1 MPAYVPPP
9 EYLPARVVNELGHV
23 AAEVY
28 ARLETEVAA
37 RVAALLREGL
47 AAPDDLLMRQR
58 ALRELQAAARG
69 LLDRLDP
76 AMAEDMVRI
85 AAEAGTRAALDQ
97 LRMLPSFDPDSLL
110 GVGGATAIDTLVLDL
125 TNRLGA
131 LEQRILR
138 YPQDAYQR
146 IIAGNTPAILAG
158 LTGGVKAQQR
168 AVARFLAEGITGFV
182 DAAGRTWTIGTY
194 AEMATRTAALR
205 AWQDAA
211 IGTMQAT
218 GVNLVSVVSGDTA
231 CSKCGAWTGR
241 ILSTD
246 GTPAGTVELP
256 HATEDHTVR
265 VRIDATLD
273 DARAAG
279 LQHPNCRC
287 ALVAYLPGLSVAGA
301 ATSYDAQQEEHLV
314 RQRELERDVRKAKRK
329 LAANSD
335 DTMHPDLQRKV
346 KEAQKAVRDHLAE
359 TGLHRQRYR
368 EQLWFTDGHG
378 RRREPGPAVEY
389 RRGADPNPVERATFE
404 RLQQLGHRVTA
415 IAPTRNAVTG
425 TMSKTP
431 DLYMDGALWEVK
443 SLTSST
449 SNMLSARLRLAAQQ
463 SNRAVLDLT
472 GSALPLGTALERLQ
486 HDAGRFGM
494 AEVLL
499 LISGGAYHLQHDEW
513 TRRR

>member
-9 EYLPARVVNELGHV
+9 EFLPARVVNELGHV

-28 ARLETEVAA
+28 ARLEAEAAA
-37 RVAALLREGL
+37 RIAALLREGL
-47 AAPDDLLMRQR
+47 AAPDDLLLRQR
-58 ALRELQAAARG
+58 TLRDLQAAARG

-76 AMAEDMVRI
+76 AMAEDIVRI

-110 GVGGATAIDTLVLDL
+110 NVGGSTAINTLILDL
-125 TNRLGA
+125 TNRLES

-146 IIAGNTPAILAG
+146 IIAGNTPAVLAG
-158 LTGGVKAQQR
+158 MAGSVKAQQR

-182 DAAGRTWTIGTY
+182 DVSGRSWTIGTY

-211 IGTMQAT
+211 IGTMQSA
-218 GVNLVSVVSGDTA
+218 GVNLVSVVSGNTA
-231 CSKCGAWTGR
+231 CEKCGAWTGR

-246 GTPAGTVELP
+246 GTPAGVVELP
-256 HATEDHTVR
+256 HATDDHTVR

-301 ATSYDAQQEEHLV
+301 ATSYDAEQEGHLV
-314 RQRELERDVRKAKRK
+314 RQRELERDVRRAKRK
-329 LAANSD
+329 VAGNSD
-335 DTMHPDLQRKV
+335 DSRHAELQSKV
-346 KEAQKAVRDHLAE
+346 TDAQKAVRDHLDA

-378 RRREPGPAVEY
+378 DRREPGPAVTY
-389 RRGADPNPVERATFE
+389 RRGAAPNATERASLE

-415 IAPTRNAVTG
+415 IAPSRNAGTG

-443 SLTSST
+443 SLTSGT
-449 SNMLSARLRLAAQQ
+449 SNKLSDRVRLAARQ
-463 SNRAVLDLT
+463 SNRAVFDLT
-472 GSALPLGTALERLQ
+472 ASSLPLGTALERLQ
-486 HDAGRFGM
+486 HDADRFGM
-494 AEVLL
+494 AELL
-499 LISGGAYHLQHDEW
+499 LLHSGREYHLQHGEW